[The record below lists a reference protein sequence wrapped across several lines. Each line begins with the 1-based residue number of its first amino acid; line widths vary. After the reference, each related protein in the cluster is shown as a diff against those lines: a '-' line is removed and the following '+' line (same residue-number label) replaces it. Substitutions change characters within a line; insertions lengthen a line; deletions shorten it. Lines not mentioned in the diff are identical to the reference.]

1 MCMGRVR
8 YTLIFF
14 HGNNINSIQMYVAQ
28 IVHKAAYTM
37 TTHLVGKMLAAY
49 DTRFRLEVNN
59 IGTHE

>member
-28 IVHKAAYTM
+28 KVHKAAYTM
-37 TTHLVGKMLAAY
+37 TTHLLVGKMLAVY
-49 DTRFRLEVNN
+49 DTRFRL
-59 IGTHE
+59 